1 MGECVPN
8 RLSGLVAGTQQEPVP
23 APLRTAVWFMY
34 AGAALSLVRV
44 IVVLVTEGTTRT
56 AMRVALRT
64 GVRAGT
70 APPTASQINS
80 VITTTLALA
89 IIVGIFSIGVWI
101 FIARASL
108 RGLRWARIAGTVLFV
123 LDTVLVLIGPA
134 GLGAGATGAAPV
146 RAMASI
152 IWLAA
157 LGATVFLWR
166 KGSSVFFGDEPAPA
180 RKAASARPGRGQV
193 AGVPKRGAD
202 QPLDG
207 LRARGQRQVRRPRA
221 DK

>member
-8 RLSGLVAGTQQEPVP
+8 RLSGLVAGTQLEPVP

-44 IVVLVTEGTTRT
+44 IVVIVTEGTTRS
-56 AMRVALRT
+56 AMRIALRT
-64 GVRAGT
+64 SARPGT
-70 APPTASQINS
+70 TASQINS

-123 LDTVLVLIGPA
+123 LDTVLVLIGPP
-134 GLGAGATGAAPV
+134 GLGAGATGAAAA

-152 IWLAA
+152 VWLAA
-157 LGATVFLWR
+157 LGATAFLWR
-166 KGSSVFFGDEPAPA
+166 KGSSAYFRGEPAPA
-180 RKAASARPGRGQV
+180 RRAASARPRRGQV
-193 AGVPKRGAD
+193 PGVPQRVAD
-202 QPLDG
+202 QPADG
-207 LRARGQRQVRRPRA
+207 QRARGQRQVRRPRA